1 MCVCMCVGVCVIGVG
16 FRSLSFRSG
25 KRRKAFGKAGLLG
38 VGFVVCFFLR
48 SVFSNGPGVI
58 ANGLQIECR

>member
-1 MCVCMCVGVCVIGVG
+1 MCVGVCVIGVG
-16 FRSLSFRSG
+16 FRSFSFRSG
-25 KRRKAFGKAGLLG
+25 KRRKAFGKGG